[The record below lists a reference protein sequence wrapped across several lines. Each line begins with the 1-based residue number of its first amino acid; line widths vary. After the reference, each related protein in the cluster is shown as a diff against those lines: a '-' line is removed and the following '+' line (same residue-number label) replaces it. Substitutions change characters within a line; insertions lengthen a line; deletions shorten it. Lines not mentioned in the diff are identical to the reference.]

1 MMSMTKNIFS
11 LFIFLI
17 STSAFSS
24 TITEVFTIENGNN
37 LQSQMTKANSKR
49 LKLINDLVYLAIIND
64 RRYEDCWSKFRNGR
78 SIKFEISE
86 TEMNIISSND
96 KSVTYEL
103 LIDTKKVIF
112 SESVKLEFKSFC
124 NQ

>member
-1 MMSMTKNIFS
+1 MSMTKNIFS

-17 STSAFSS
+17 SASAFSS

-112 SESVKLEFKSFC
+112 PESVKLEFKSFC

>member
-11 LFIFLI
+11 LFIFLL
-17 STSAFSS
+17 STPVFSS

-112 SESVKLEFKSFC
+112 PESVKLEFKSFC

>member
-1 MMSMTKNIFS
+1 MMSMMKNIFS
-11 LFIFLI
+11 LFIFLL
-17 STSAFSS
+17 STPVYSS
-24 TITEVFTIENGNN
+24 TISEVFTIETGKNP
-37 LQSQMTKANSKR
+37 QSQMSKANSKR

-78 SIKFEISE
+78 SIKFDISE
-86 TEMNIISSND
+86 TEMNIISSN
-96 KSVTYEL
+96 KESVTYEL

-112 SESVKLEFKSFC
+112 PESVKLEFKSFC

>member
-17 STSAFSS
+17 SASAFSS

-112 SESVKLEFKSFC
+112 PESVKLEFKSFC

>member
-1 MMSMTKNIFS
+1 MSMTKNIFS

-64 RRYEDCWSKFRNGR
+64 RRYKDCWSKFRNGR
-78 SIKFEISE
+78 SFKFEISE
-86 TEMNIISSND
+86 TEMNIISSSD

-112 SESVKLEFKSFC
+112 PESVKLEFKSFC

>member
-1 MMSMTKNIFS
+1 MMLMTKNIFS

-24 TITEVFTIENGNN
+24 TITEVFTIENSKNP
-37 LQSQMTKANSKR
+37 QSQISKANWKR

-78 SIKFEISE
+78 SIKFDISE
-86 TEMNIISSND
+86 TEMNIISSNN

-112 SESVKLEFKSFC
+112 PESVKLEFKSFC

>member
-1 MMSMTKNIFS
+1 MMSMMKNIFS
-11 LFIFLI
+11 LFIFLL
-17 STSAFSS
+17 STPVYSS
-24 TITEVFTIENGNN
+24 TISEVFTIETGKNP
-37 LQSQMTKANSKR
+37 QSQMSKANSKR

-78 SIKFEISE
+78 SIKFDISE

-112 SESVKLEFKSFC
+112 PESVRLEFKSFC

>member
-17 STSAFSS
+17 SASAFSS

-86 TEMNIISSND
+86 TEMNIISSSD

-112 SESVKLEFKSFC
+112 PESVKLEFKSFC

>member
-1 MMSMTKNIFS
+1 MMSMMKNIFS
-11 LFIFLI
+11 LFIFLL
-17 STSAFSS
+17 STPVYSS
-24 TITEVFTIENGNN
+24 TISEVFTIETGKNP
-37 LQSQMTKANSKR
+37 QSQMSKANSKR

-78 SIKFEISE
+78 SIKFDISE
-86 TEMNIISSND
+86 TEMNIISSNN

-112 SESVKLEFKSFC
+112 PESVKLEFKSFC

>member
-1 MMSMTKNIFS
+1 MSMMKNIFS
-11 LFIFLI
+11 LFIFLL
-17 STSAFSS
+17 STPVYSS
-24 TITEVFTIENGNN
+24 TISEVFTIETGKNP
-37 LQSQMTKANSKR
+37 QSQMSKANSKR

-78 SIKFEISE
+78 SIKFDISE
-86 TEMNIISSND
+86 TEMNIISSN
-96 KSVTYEL
+96 KESVTYEL

-112 SESVKLEFKSFC
+112 PESVKLEFKSFC

>member
-11 LFIFLI
+11 LFIFLL
-17 STSAFSS
+17 STSVFSS
-24 TITEVFTIENGNN
+24 TITEVFTIENSKNP
-37 LQSQMTKANSKR
+37 QSQISKANSKR

-86 TEMNIISSND
+86 TEMNIISSNN

-112 SESVKLEFKSFC
+112 PESLKLEFKSFC

>member
-1 MMSMTKNIFS
+1 MSMTKNIFS
-11 LFIFLI
+11 LFIFLL
-17 STSAFSS
+17 STPVFSS

-112 SESVKLEFKSFC
+112 PESVKLEFKSFC

>member
-1 MMSMTKNIFS
+1 MSMTKNIFS
-11 LFIFLI
+11 LFIFLL
-17 STSAFSS
+17 STPVFSS

-78 SIKFEISE
+78 SIKFDISE
-86 TEMNIISSND
+86 TEMNIISSNN

-112 SESVKLEFKSFC
+112 PESVKLEFKSFC

>member
-78 SIKFEISE
+78 SIKFDISE
-86 TEMNIISSND
+86 TEMNIISSNN

-112 SESVKLEFKSFC
+112 PESVKLEFKSFC

>member
-11 LFIFLI
+11 LFIFLL
-17 STSAFSS
+17 STSVFSS

-112 SESVKLEFKSFC
+112 PESVKLEFKSFC

>member
-11 LFIFLI
+11 LFIFLL
-17 STSAFSS
+17 STSVFSS
-24 TITEVFTIENGNN
+24 TITEVFTIENSKNP
-37 LQSQMTKANSKR
+37 QSQISKANSKR

-112 SESVKLEFKSFC
+112 PESVKLEFKSFC

>member
-24 TITEVFTIENGNN
+24 TITEVFTIETGDN
-37 LQSQMTKANSKR
+37 LQSQMAKANSQK
-49 LKLINDLVYLAIIND
+49 LKIINDLAYLSIIND

-78 SIKFEISE
+78 SIKFDISE

-96 KSVTYEL
+96 ESVTYEL
-103 LIDTKKVIF
+103 VIDTQKVIF
-112 SESVKLEFKSFC
+112 PESIRLEFKSSC
-124 NQ
+124 IK

>member
-1 MMSMTKNIFS
+1 MSMTKNIFS

-112 SESVKLEFKSFC
+112 PESVKLEFKSFC

>member
-1 MMSMTKNIFS
+1 MSMTKNIFS

-17 STSAFSS
+17 SASAFSS

-86 TEMNIISSND
+86 TEMNIISSSD

-112 SESVKLEFKSFC
+112 PESVKLEFKSFC

>member
-1 MMSMTKNIFS
+1 MTKNIFS

-17 STSAFSS
+17 SASAFSS

-112 SESVKLEFKSFC
+112 PESVKLEFKSFC

>member
-1 MMSMTKNIFS
+1 MMSMMKNIFS
-11 LFIFLI
+11 LFIFLL
-17 STSAFSS
+17 STPVYSS
-24 TITEVFTIENGNN
+24 TISEVFTIETGKNP
-37 LQSQMTKANSKR
+37 QSQMSKANSKR

-78 SIKFEISE
+78 SIKFDISE

-112 SESVKLEFKSFC
+112 PESVKLEFKSFC

>member
-11 LFIFLI
+11 LFIFLL
-17 STSAFSS
+17 STPVFSS

-64 RRYEDCWSKFRNGR
+64 RRYKDCWSKFRNGR

-112 SESVKLEFKSFC
+112 PESVKLEFKSFC

>member
-1 MMSMTKNIFS
+1 MSMTKNIFS

-78 SIKFEISE
+78 SIQFSISE
-86 TEMNIISSND
+86 TEMNIISSNN

-112 SESVKLEFKSFC
+112 PESVKLEFKSFC

>member
-86 TEMNIISSND
+86 TEMNIISSNN

-112 SESVKLEFKSFC
+112 PESVKLEFKSFC

>member
-1 MMSMTKNIFS
+1 MSMTKNIFS

-86 TEMNIISSND
+86 TEMNIISSNN

-112 SESVKLEFKSFC
+112 PESVKLEFKSFC

>member
-1 MMSMTKNIFS
+1 MMLMTKNIFS

-112 SESVKLEFKSFC
+112 PESVKLEFKSFC

>member
-1 MMSMTKNIFS
+1 MSMTKNIFS
-11 LFIFLI
+11 LFIFLL
-17 STSAFSS
+17 STPVFSS

-86 TEMNIISSND
+86 TEMNIISSNN

-112 SESVKLEFKSFC
+112 PESVKLEFKSFC

>member
-1 MMSMTKNIFS
+1 
-11 LFIFLI
+11 
-17 STSAFSS
+17 
-24 TITEVFTIENGNN
+24 
-37 LQSQMTKANSKR
+37 MTKANSKR

-78 SIKFEISE
+78 SIKFDISE
-86 TEMNIISSND
+86 TEMNIISSNN

-112 SESVKLEFKSFC
+112 PESVKLEFKSFC

>member
-112 SESVKLEFKSFC
+112 PESVKLEFKSFC